1 MRLQRLLLRVLLLR
15 ASTEPEPGHTWRPK
29 LTCARG
35 ANWWDAEMSSSQGV
49 MPFLPILMGRSVSCR
64 GKKTNTF
71 NDCAL
76 FHTFADRNTLHVY
89 LGCCLGDRFVRV
101 AE

>member
-1 MRLQRLLLRVLLLR
+1 
-15 ASTEPEPGHTWRPK
+15 
-29 LTCARG
+29 
-35 ANWWDAEMSSSQGV
+35 

>member
-1 MRLQRLLLRVLLLR
+1 
-15 ASTEPEPGHTWRPK
+15 
-29 LTCARG
+29 
-35 ANWWDAEMSSSQGV
+35 MSSSQGV

-76 FHTFADRNTLHVY
+76 YHTFADRNTLHVY